1 MVGRIPYW
9 YHYGKNPQEFDMG
22 IQATL
27 KVTQKSAW
35 FTPVKIWLV
44 VYLPLWKIWKSLG
57 MIILNIWKNKKWS
70 KPPTRNGDVPV
81 RYANVYQ
88 MV

>member
-44 VYLPLWKIWKSLG
+44 VYLPLWKILVTWDDYSQYMEK
-57 MIILNIWKNKKWS
+57 
-70 KPPTRNGDVPV
+70 
-81 RYANVYQ
+81 
-88 MV
+88 